1 MEVHAKISREWRR
14 RMLFLWAMIL
24 GIALWF
30 LWDGYLAW
38 PAEAERYAAY
48 RELFGEEVPAGGD
61 EDSPGPEV
69 QREWREFTAEQGYP
83 DSLPKERTA
92 ADLREQRLIGGTL
105 FLLAIFFASWIAW
118 NHTRSL
124 RAEGDTV
131 IAPSG
136 RRVPLDQVVAVD
148 RRKWDSKGIAYALYE
163 EAGRRRKLALDD
175 HKYVGAE
182 AIVLEAERR
191 LEKRRKETNRSE
203 EEAIDGRGTA
213 RDKGGDA
220 EG

>member
-30 LWDGYLAW
+30 LWDGYVAW

-48 RELFGEEVPAGGD
+48 RELFGEDVPAGGD
-61 EDSPGPEV
+61 EDPPGPAV
-69 QREWREFTAEQGYP
+69 QREWRAFTAEQGYP

-105 FLLAIFFASWIAW
+105 FVVALCFAVWIAW

-124 RAEGDTV
+124 RAKGDTV
-131 IAPSG
+131 LTPSG
-136 RRVPLDQVVAVD
+136 RQVSLDRVVGVD
-148 RRKWDSKGIAYALYE
+148 RRKWDRKGIAYALYE
-163 EAGRRRKLALDD
+163 EEGRRRKLTLDD
-175 HKYVGAE
+175 HKYAGAE
-182 AIVLEAERR
+182 AILLEAERR
-191 LEKRRKETNRSE
+191 LEVRRRREETP
-203 EEAIDGRGTA
+203 EEAAAAGSGRTGEPEN
-213 RDKGGDA
+213 GSG
-220 EG
+220 